1 MDRQEKIA
9 EYLLDTKAVKLNF
22 DEPFTYASGIRS
34 PIYCDNRVLISHP
47 EIRKGITQ
55 AFINIIKENN
65 LEFDVIAGVATS
77 GIPWAAFIAAELD
90 KPMIYVRSKTK
101 GHGMTNLV
109 EGAYQ
114 EGDKAIVIEDL
125 ISTGGSSLTA
135 AKGLK
140 EAGIIVND
148 LIAIFTYKMKGAQ
161 KKFEDENINLH
172 TLSDFPVLIEKA
184 VEKDY
189 LNSKNKD
196 KVLEWNQDSKN
207 WYGKYYQ
214 AEETPELKVKNP
226 VFKKLQQIM
235 QEKKSN
241 LCVAADL
248 TTTKEVLNLV
258 EKIGD
263 KICLLKTHIDIIEDF
278 TPEFITQLKKL
289 AEEKN
294 FLLFEDRKFADIGN
308 TVKHQ
313 FENGI
318 YHIADWAD
326 MVNAHVLPG
335 PGIIE
340 GLKNDKVALIL
351 LQEMSSAGNL
361 LTPDYT
367 KKAQEMAQE
376 YSDYVIGFIG
386 MNKTLKD
393 PRFMMFTPGV
403 KLEKGTDKLG
413 QQYNDVESAIKKGT
427 DIIIVGRGIYQA
439 EDPRTEAQ
447 KYQELAW
454 KTYNNK

>member
-1 MDRQEKIA
+1 MSRPEKIA

-47 EIRKGITQ
+47 EIRKGIAK
-55 AFINIIKENN
+55 AFKKIIEENN
-65 LEFDVIAGVATS
+65 LEFDIVAGVATS
-77 GIPWAAFIAAELD
+77 GIPWAAFIAEELN
-90 KPMIYVRSKTK
+90 KPMIYVRSKAK
-101 GHGMTNLV
+101 AHGMTNLV
-109 EGAYQ
+109 EG
-114 EGDKAIVIEDL
+114 EFKKGDKALVIEDL
-125 ISTGGSSLTA
+125 ISTGGSSLRATQ
-135 AKGLK
+135 GLK
-140 EAGIIVND
+140 DAGIIVND
-148 LIAIFTYKMKGAQ
+148 LIAIFTYQMKKAQ
-161 KKFEDENINLH
+161 EGFDQEKINLH
-172 TLSDFPVLIEKA
+172 TLSDFSTLAEKA
-184 VEKDY
+184 VAKDY
-189 LNSKNKD
+189 LKPDNKE
-196 KVLEWNQDSKN
+196 KVLEWNQDPQN
-207 WYGKYYQ
+207 WYGKHYQ
-214 AEETPELKVKNP
+214 TEESKEPEVTNSVLL
-226 VFKKLQQIM
+226 KLQKVM
-235 QEKKSN
+235 EEKKSN

-248 TTTKEVLNLV
+248 TTTKEVLDLV

-335 PGIIE
+335 PGILE
-340 GLKNDKVALIL
+340 GLKNDKVALII
-351 LQEMSSAGNL
+351 LQEMSSKDNL
-361 LTPDYT
+361 LTPEYT

-376 YSDYVIGFIG
+376 YGDYVIGFIG
-386 MNKTLKD
+386 MKKSLKD

-403 KLEKGTDKLG
+403 KLEKGTDQLG
-413 QQYNDVESAIKKGT
+413 QQYNDVESAIAKGT
-427 DIIIVGRGIYQA
+427 DVIIVGRGIYQA
-439 EDPRTEAQ
+439 EDPGAEAL

-454 KTYNNK
+454 KTYNK

>member
-1 MDRQEKIA
+1 MSRQKKIA

-47 EIRKGITQ
+47 KIRKGIAK
-55 AFINIIKENN
+55 AFIDVIKENN
-65 LEFDVIAGVATS
+65 LEFDIIAGVATS
-77 GIPWAAFIAAELD
+77 GIPWAAFIAEELE
-90 KPMIYVRSKTK
+90 KPMVYVRSKAK

-109 EGAYQ
+109 EGEFK

-148 LIAIFTYKMKGAQ
+148 LIAIFTYQMKKTEEGFNNE
-161 KKFEDENINLH
+161 KINLH
-172 TLSDFPVLIEKA
+172 TLSDFSTLAEKA
-184 VEKDY
+184 VEKNY
-189 LNSKNKD
+189 LSAENKD
-196 KVLEWNQDSKN
+196 KVLEWNQDPQN
-207 WYGKYYQ
+207 WYSKHYQ
-214 AEETPELKVKNP
+214 TEEIKEPETKNKVLL
-226 VFKKLQQIM
+226 KLQKVM
-235 QEKKSN
+235 KEKKSN

-248 TTTKEVLNLV
+248 TTTKEILDLV
-258 EKIGD
+258 EEIGD

-278 TPEFITQLKKL
+278 TPEFITKLQKL
-289 AEEKN
+289 AKEKN
-294 FLLFEDRKFADIGN
+294 FMIFEDRKFADIGN

-335 PGIIE
+335 PGILE

-351 LQEMSSAGNL
+351 LQEMSSKGNL

-376 YSDYVIGFIG
+376 YSNYVIGFIG
-386 MNKTLKD
+386 LNKTLKD
-393 PRFMMFTPGV
+393 PRFMLMTPGV

-439 EDPRTEAQ
+439 EDPGAEAQ

-454 KTYNNK
+454 KTYNK

>member
-1 MDRQEKIA
+1 MKNKERIA

-47 EIRKGITQ
+47 KIRKGIAK
-55 AFINIIKENN
+55 AFIEIIEENK
-65 LEFDVIAGVATS
+65 LEFDIVAGVATS
-77 GIPWAAFIAAELD
+77 GIPWAAFIAEELE
-90 KPMIYVRSKTK
+90 KPMVYVRSKAK

-109 EGAYQ
+109 EG
-114 EGDKAIVIEDL
+114 EFKKGDKAIVIEDL

-135 AKGLK
+135 AQGLK
-140 EAGIIVND
+140 DAGIIVND
-148 LIAIFTYKMKGAQ
+148 LIAIFTYKMKGVPE
-161 KKFEDENINLH
+161 KFDEKNINLH
-172 TLSDFPVLIEKA
+172 TLSDFPTLIEKA
-184 VEKDY
+184 VAKDY
-189 LNSKNKD
+189 LNSENKD
-196 KVLEWNQDSKN
+196 KVLEWSQDTKN

-214 AEETPELKVKNP
+214 AEETKEPEVKNK
-226 VFKKLQQIM
+226 VFKKLQKIM
-235 QEKKSN
+235 EEKKSN

-248 TTTKEVLNLV
+248 TTTKEVLDLV

-278 TPEFITQLKKL
+278 TPEFITKLKKL
-289 AEEKN
+289 ATEKN
-294 FLLFEDRKFADIGN
+294 FLIFEDRKFADIGN

-326 MVNAHVLPG
+326 MVNAHILPG

-386 MNKTLKD
+386 LNKTLKD
-393 PRFMMFTPGV
+393 PRFMLMTPGV

-439 EDPRTEAQ
+439 EDPGAEAQ

-454 KTYNNK
+454 KTYNK